1 MNVTLKKARFRRK
14 MDARGMKF
22 SHKKTKNKTFCSVFG
37 CAKVRFHKF
46 PDTISKLLM
55 SIL

>member
-14 MDARGMKF
+14 MDARGMEF
-22 SHKKTKNKTFCSVFG
+22 SPKKTKNKTFCSVFG

-46 PDTISKLLM
+46 PDTISRLLI